1 MIGGFITWLVMS
13 RMGRLVASALAA
25 MLILGIAVLKGMSI
39 QKAKQERQKM
49 KDMKETMKRIEN
61 VKVNTDRRSALD
73 RLHKTGRVRD
83 KDSM

>member
-25 MLILGIAVLKGMSI
+25 MSILGIAVLKGMSI

-73 RLHKTGRVRD
+73 RLRKTGRVRD